1 MFKKTELD
9 KFFIISFNS
18 VLVYSLLI
26 LAMAVFLFFT
36 MYGMYDSL
44 IAETSLHDS
53 KLILGVGIIGAIANL
68 YFCFVLWNF
77 VFKKYQESQIIINS
91 KLKGFSVL
99 RDINNPKKTREQKIY
114 LNILIE
120 YYRKLG
126 VFKNDPLS
134 DDLNTLTQLSLAK
147 YNKAESGFLN
157 LVENDPDISN
167 LSILDFVNLK
177 LSPEQ
182 ERKINDSL
190 IMSSMV

>member
-9 KFFIISFNS
+9 KFFIISFKS
-18 VLVYSLLI
+18 VLAYSLLI
-26 LAMAVFLFFT
+26 LVLAVFLFFT
-36 MYGMYDSL
+36 MFGMYDSL
-44 IAETSLHDS
+44 IASSLHDP
-53 KLILGVGIIGAIANL
+53 KLMLGVGIIGAIANL

-99 RDINNPKKTREQKIY
+99 RDINSPKKTREQKIY

-147 YNKAESGFLN
+147 YNKDESGFLN

-167 LSILDFVNLK
+167 LSMLDFVNLK
-177 LSPEQ
+177 FSPEQ